1 MKHFGFK
8 VEKKEKLS
16 SFLQK
21 NLPQAMNCE
30 ISNSKIRRLII
41 AGKVY
46 VNTYLCRNPNY
57 DLKLNSY
64 VYCEIDEEKLFYE
77 KKADDIDYK
86 LVDSD
91 VLYQDEYIIVVNKPS
106 FFPTERT
113 IVEDRNCMHQVVID
127 YLWKQNPSLR
137 NPPYVGIM
145 HRLDKQTSGVLLF
158 TKSRLVNADISS
170 QFSNHTIIKKYRA
183 VCQNLSHKKIQNNFT
198 VEKFMGRISNK
209 SSACKMGSVSKE
221 KGGQYSCTDFYI
233 SSQKEDL
240 LYIDCILHTGR
251 THQIRY
257 HLSSCNLPIV
267 GDFLYGATKG
277 FDKLNNRIMLHS
289 CSLKFFHPILKEEIE
304 IQAPLPDYFDASS
317 CKNS

>member
-1 MKHFGFK
+1 MKQFGFK

-21 NLPQAMNCE
+21 KLPQAMNCE

-57 DLKLNSY
+57 DLKYDSY

-91 VLYQDEYIIVVNKPS
+91 VLYQDEYIILVNKPS

-170 QFSNHTIIKKYRA
+170 QFSNHRIIKKYRA
-183 VCQNLSHKKIQNNFT
+183 VCQNLNHNKIQKNFT

-209 SSACKMGSVSKE
+209 SSSCKMGPFLRKKAVNILVLI
-221 KGGQYSCTDFYI
+221 FI
-233 SSQKEDL
+233 FL
-240 LYIDCILHTGR
+240 LKKKICFT
-251 THQIRY
+251 
-257 HLSSCNLPIV
+257 
-267 GDFLYGATKG
+267 
-277 FDKLNNRIMLHS
+277 
-289 CSLKFFHPILKEEIE
+289 
-304 IQAPLPDYFDASS
+304 
-317 CKNS
+317 